1 MLQQSS
7 QYNNAICTTPASAP
21 SLFLLATQLER
32 YELLLGLE
40 SALGKFENFYS
51 ASPAPFFWEGLEGL
65 LLAAKPR
72 LAAAANYFK
81 IFQFFFLPFLFFSV
95 DNLEMVLGLRLYW
108 RRLHIKK
115 GFLPSI
121 LSRDFPCNYHTT
133 AILGQYIQFSDD

>member
-1 MLQQSS
+1 MK
-7 QYNNAICTTPASAP
+7 TTR
-21 SLFLLATQLER
+21 SLALLLLLLFFFLLATQLER

-81 IFQFFFLPFLFFSV
+81 IF
-95 DNLEMVLGLRLYW
+95 
-108 RRLHIKK
+108 
-115 GFLPSI
+115 
-121 LSRDFPCNYHTT
+121 
-133 AILGQYIQFSDD
+133 